1 MKGMLSFTMMTCGFF
16 SFRFVC
22 YLFFLR
28 KLSVLKVLCN
38 FIIYKMLGSKPF
50 DFLVIVY

>member
-1 MKGMLSFTMMTCGFF
+1 MKGMISFAMMTCGFF

-22 YLFFLR
+22 YLFFFP
-28 KLSVLKVLCN
+28 KSVLKVLCN
-38 FIIYKMLGSKPF
+38 FIIYKILGSKPF